1 MFHWKDETTH
11 ASQNAI
17 TAATASQY
25 SKISMVF
32 DMELEDVFGEGV
44 ATEIKKAI
52 ENEEYKNDTFYTLQG
67 VRVAKPTTKGVYI
80 RNGKKIYV
88 K

>member
-11 ASQNAI
+11 ASQDA
-17 TAATASQY
+17 TTGATASQY

-44 ATEIKKAI
+44 ATEIKKPS
-52 ENEEYKNDTFYTLQG
+52 
-67 VRVAKPTTKGVYI
+67 RM
-80 RNGKKIYV
+80 RNTRTIPSIPCKV
-88 K
+88 

>member
-1 MFHWKDETTH
+1 
-11 ASQNAI
+11 
-17 TAATASQY
+17 
-25 SKISMVF
+25 
-32 DMELEDVFGEGV
+32 MELEDVFGEGV